1 MSKNQYEAGVALN
14 ALSNICTPDLA
25 RDLAPDIVSMLTS
38 SRPYIRKKACLV
50 LYKVFLKF
58 PEALRPAF
66 ARLKDK
72 LDDADTCSLIQSI
85 SFRSRMAR
93 VLTLF
98 SFFLFFVLHTI
109 AVVSAAVNVICEL
122 ARKNPKNYV
131 PLAPT
136 LFKILTTSQ
145 NNWMLIKIIK
155 LVCIAVYH
163 LDCMWDASI

>member
-72 LDDADTCSLIQSI
+72 LDDPDTC
-85 SFRSRMAR
+85 A
-93 VLTLF
+93 F
-98 SFFLFFVLHTI
+98 S
-109 AVVSAAVNVICEL
+109 ASC
-122 ARKNPKNYV
+122 
-131 PLAPT
+131 
-136 LFKILTTSQ
+136 Q
-145 NNWMLIKIIK
+145 ML
-155 LVCIAVYH
+155 
-163 LDCMWDASI
+163 LDGSY